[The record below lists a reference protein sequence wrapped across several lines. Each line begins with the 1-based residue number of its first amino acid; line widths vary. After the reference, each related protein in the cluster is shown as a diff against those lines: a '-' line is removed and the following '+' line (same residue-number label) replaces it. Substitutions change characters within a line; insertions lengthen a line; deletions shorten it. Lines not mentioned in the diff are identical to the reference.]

1 MIIRYRHYGALL
13 EALIRKLAEM
23 PEGAEREELT
33 LLVAGQMKR
42 SLGNWNKDAMDDD
55 KVALDLDHYTHG
67 NVHLDR
73 ERFHLFS
80 DQYDKAQPGR
90 APVAYRN
97 VGRKNKRKN

>member
-1 MIIRYRHYGALL
+1 
-13 EALIRKLAEM
+13 
-23 PEGAEREELT
+23 
-33 LLVAGQMKR
+33 
-42 SLGNWNKDAMDDD
+42 MDDD

-67 NVHLDR
+67 TVHLDR

>member
-1 MIIRYRHYGALL
+1 
-13 EALIRKLAEM
+13 M

-67 NVHLDR
+67 TVHLDR